1 MGGSYSLYGY
11 DDGRAHVHGTF
22 WLDLWGHHYTNLISL
37 QDRVYCEEQR
47 KLKIFPLTMGLFREY
62 ILYAHVP
69 NTLASQPLPTMVLD
83 VLVNEVLFQIELE
96 RKGNLIDKYLIRNCM
111 YMLEGLYE
119 TDQEEESS
127 KLYLTKFE
135 PNFITNTSTHY
146 REEGQRLLK
155 TLDAGSF
162 CRHVQRRLE
171 EEERRCVSTLPK
183 ATIDG
188 IRRVID
194 EELIRKNIKEVIN
207 LPGSGVEFMLDN
219 NRVNELKDIY
229 ELISRVDNK
238 KEALKIAVQKRIVE
252 LGMEVNRA
260 AQAISKEQ
268 PTKQDGDG
276 KTMERPVN
284 QQTVAAIEWVD
295 DVLKLKD
302 RYDVVLIQAFR
313 EDKGLQIAFTVSFT
327 EFINAFDRSS
337 EYLSLFFD
345 ENMKKGIKGKTESE
359 IDALVDKG
367 IVLLRYIQDKD
378 LFERYYKRHLA
389 RRLILKKTASLDAEK
404 QVLVRMKMEIGNALT
419 SRIEPMFK
427 DIDISEDLTNGF
439 KKYQKELGEVVKKAS
454 ELEIH
459 VLTNT
464 MWPLEGLT
472 SVQDADN
479 LQCIWPLD
487 LDKLKSS
494 FERFY
499 LNKHNGRK
507 LTWPAQMGSV
517 DIRAYFPQA
526 KTSAKMR
533 ELNCSTYA
541 AMILLLFNDLPDSTA
556 LSCSEIQART
566 RIPQGDLVRNLQALA
581 VAPKTRILLKDPM
594 SRDIKVEDKFTF
606 NSAFSSNFQKIK
618 IGVVAANKVETVV
631 EKQETEKKNDDS
643 RGLVIEAAI
652 VRTMKQ
658 RRMLSHA
665 ELMTEIIQQLMSR
678 FKPDLPMVKKKIES
692 LIEREYLERVE
703 DAEKPTY
710 TYLA

>member
-1 MGGSYSLYGY
+1 M
-11 DDGRAHVHGTF
+11 
-22 WLDLWGHHYTNLISL
+22 
-37 QDRVYCEEQR
+37 YCDEQR
-47 KLKIFPLTMGLFREY
+47 RLKIFPLTMGLFRECV
-62 ILYAHVP
+62 LYAKVP
-69 NTLASQPLPTMVLD
+69 NTSASQPLSTTVLD
-83 VLVNEVLFQIELE
+83 VLINVVLSQIELE
-96 RKGNLIDKYLIRNCM
+96 RRGDLIDKYLIRSCM

-127 KLYLTKFE
+127 KLYITRFE
-135 PNFITNTSTHY
+135 PDFINKASTYY

-171 EEERRCVSTLPK
+171 EEERRCGSTLPK
-183 ATIDG
+183 STIDG
-188 IRRVID
+188 IKRVID
-194 EELIRKNIKEVIN
+194 EELIRKSIKEIIS

-219 NRVNELKDIY
+219 NRVHELKDIY
-229 ELISRVDNK
+229 DLTSRVDSK

-252 LGMEVNRA
+252 LGMEVNRV

-268 PTKQDGDG
+268 PTKQDADG
-276 KTMERPVN
+276 KPMERPVN
-284 QQTVAAIEWVD
+284 QQTLAAIEWVNE
-295 DVLKLKD
+295 VLKLKD
-302 RYDVVLIQAFR
+302 RYDVILSQSFR
-313 EDKGLQIAFTVSFT
+313 EDRGLQIAFTVSFT
-327 EFINAFDRSS
+327 EFINAFERSS

-345 ENMKKGIKGKTESE
+345 ENMKKGIKGKTEGE

-389 RRLILKKTASLDAEK
+389 RRLILKKSASMDAEK
-404 QVLVRMKMEIGNALT
+404 QVLVRMKLEIGNALT

-439 KKYQKELGEVVKKAS
+439 KKYQKELGEVIKKAS

-472 SVQDADN
+472 SIQDEDN
-479 LQCIWPLD
+479 PRCIWPSA

-517 DIRAYFPQA
+517 DIRAYFPKA
-526 KTSAKMR
+526 KTNAKTR

-541 AMILLLFNDLPDSTA
+541 AMILLLFNDLPDDAA
-556 LSCSEIQART
+556 LSCSEIQAQT
-566 RIPQGDLVRNLQALA
+566 KIPQGDLVRNLQALA
-581 VAPKTRILLKDPM
+581 VAPKTRILLKEPM
-594 SRDIKVEDKFTF
+594 SRDIKAEDKFTF

-618 IGVVAANKVETVV
+618 IGVVAANKVETVI
-631 EKQETEKKNDDS
+631 ERQETEKKNDDS

-652 VRTMKQ
+652 VRVMKQ
-658 RRMLSHA
+658 RKSLSHT

-703 DAEKPTY
+703 DAEKPAY
-710 TYLA
+710 SYLA